1 MCVCVCVL
9 FPCRFMPILVPNPGD
24 ATDNGRK
31 TAVVFVV
38 IVDDSVYVERWINY
52 FYLSNFCF
60 LRVSIG
66 ILINH
71 YRQ

>member
-1 MCVCVCVL
+1 
-9 FPCRFMPILVPNPGD
+9 VPNPGD

-52 FYLSNFCF
+52 FYLSNFYFYDCQLAF
-60 LRVSIG
+60 
-66 ILINH
+66 
-71 YRQ
+71 